1 MAARLTTGVLAART
15 ALAGLKSRQTVTSRL
30 SLAIA
35 TDRRQSGGYMR
46 RWVPLLVLVLAAG
59 WTLPALA
66 EKRVALVIGINDYDN
81 LRADQQLKKAV
92 NDGKA
97 VGDALTAIG
106 FEVLRAENVGRLE
119 FNRVWQRFL
128 NRLEPG
134 DTAAFFFAGHGVEVA
149 GSNFLL
155 ARDVP
160 RVASGEDD
168 LLKGETIALSRLLD
182 DLRGRRPKMSLLILD
197 ACRDNPF
204 PQPGGRSVGGTR
216 GLARVEAP
224 EGTFVMFS
232 AGTGEAALD
241 RLDAADADANSVYTR
256 WLIRL
261 MPQPGLS
268 LPDLAQELRRRVR
281 ELAASVRHRQT
292 PAYYDEVVGRY
303 CLGGCEGGGSPSA
316 SLAVPPE
323 LARPAPPA
331 PKIEAPNE
339 PLPTDVS
346 VNPAIL
352 KLIETHPFFANAPPV
367 FVGTYSVDQTTV
379 IGAGVGSSTSTG
391 SDETNV
397 RWLRPSIVKSEINQ
411 KITVSN
417 SAGTM
422 TSTSRTALI
431 YAANGLFSLGSRVA
445 VQNRFGTTTV
455 INKLLR
461 LENLRGQL
469 FPVQIGNRFSYDT
482 TEAITSK
489 DYNDEITQLNSCEV
503 LTRYDARR
511 FHSNLDGP
519 AYLVGCKTEQSYKK
533 NRQGNGQA
541 QSKILFIERLGV
553 WINADPISPREQIIL
568 NGAISTVGNTTVT
581 SNGTYL
587 LRSFSLVR

>member
-1 MAARLTTGVLAART
+1 
-15 ALAGLKSRQTVTSRL
+15 
-30 SLAIA
+30 
-35 TDRRQSGGYMR
+35 MR
-46 RWVPLLVLVLAAG
+46 HWTLLIGLVLAAA
-59 WTLPALA
+59 WTLPAVA

-81 LRADQQLKKAV
+81 LRVDQQLKKAV

-97 VGDALTAIG
+97 VGDALAAIG

-119 FNRVWQRFL
+119 FNRIWQRFL

-168 LLKGETIALSRLLD
+168 LLKGETIALARLLD
-182 DLRGRRPKMSLLILD
+182 DLRARRPKMSLLILD

-204 PQPGGRSVGGTR
+204 PQAGGRSVGGSR

-241 RLDAADADANSVYTR
+241 RLDAGDGDANSVYTR

-303 CLGGCEGGGSPSA
+303 CLGGCEGGGAPMA

-323 LARPAPPA
+323 LVRPAPPA

-339 PLPTDVS
+339 PLPADVPVDAS
-346 VNPAIL
+346 VL
-352 KLIETHPFFANAPPV
+352 RLVETHPFFAGAPPV
-367 FVGTYSVDQTTV
+367 LAASYNTEGIFRTITTKS
-379 IGAGVGSSTSTG
+379 GSLTSKINQ
-391 SDETNV
+391 ETSV
-397 RWLRPSIVKSEINQ
+397 RWLRQGLVRYDISDESTHQ
-411 KITVSN
+411 GQ
-417 SAGTM
+417 GTSFSGSGQL
-422 TSTSRTALI
+422 TQI
-431 YAANGLFSLGSRVA
+431 WAANGLIELGHKHLSSVTGS
-445 VQNRFGTTTV
+445 QGTTSKNTLFR
-455 INKLLR
+455 I
-461 LENLRGQL
+461 ENMKGRI
-469 FPVQIGNRFSYDT
+469 FPIEIGNRFSYDLT
-482 TEAITSK
+482 FSTAGSVSSEHTDK
-489 DYNDEITQLNSCEV
+489 NSCEINQKLDAKIFHPNLTGSAYV
-503 LTRYDARR
+503 LVCESDT
-511 FHSNLDGP
+511 
-519 AYLVGCKTEQSYKK
+519 AYKNIVRKK
-533 NRQGNGQA
+533 NIVTKWSGQLVRIFFDA
-541 QSKILFIERLGV
+541 LGL
-553 WINADPISPREQIIL
+553 WLSADPL
-568 NGAISTVGNTTVT
+568 STEARIAGNQTITAESRNT
-581 SNGTYL
+581 QAYKLKSFLL
-587 LRSFSLVR
+587 LR